1 MGSLRSFIKDVR
13 AAKTLAEERS
23 IVTKESARI
32 RTKLKDDHLPQEK
45 RRKNIHKLLY
55 LHILGEKTHFAQVE
69 CINLIASEDFRD
81 KRLGYLAAMI
91 LLDEN
96 QEILTLLT
104 NMLNNDLNHPN
115 RYVVSLALST
125 LGSLMSPELARDL
138 YSDVENIL
146 AHSKDDFLVKK
157 ALQCAAK
164 LIQRDASLVEV
175 FHSYISSR
183 LVSNQPSSHGVLLGV
198 AKLCQATIA
207 AKEMYEYDNYPEI
220 LQSMIQSVPEFFA
233 LLQDMNSTNFNP
245 EHDVAGTCDPFL
257 QVELLYTIRLL
268 FELAPHETES
278 YKDKLNDLLTKIATN
293 SDGTKNSAHAV
304 LYECVRTIFA
314 LQLDQ
319 SLKVLGV
326 NVLAKFLSGKD
337 NNTKYVALNTLLHVV
352 PQEPQAVQK
361 HRKFISKCLFDPDIS
376 IKTRAVELTFAIL
389 NNSNIKELI
398 EELIA
403 FLKLTSEDEKDLVA
417 YVVEHIIG
425 LFEQYKLGNE
435 KWALEATVNM
445 LMIVGEH
452 ISLEK
457 LSDILIM
464 INNAQDLNHK
474 VQIIRRI
481 LDISFAKSEESVSSA
496 NVGWKLVSAWCVG
509 EYGDTLLE
517 NNIYLDTELTEYLRT
532 LDGLYSDDYRITGY
546 VLTAALKLSSR
557 LQNPSCIEE
566 LRQIIKGHT
575 KDTNLMIQTKSVQY
589 AILFNLPAKEKHDI
603 LGAMPL
609 FEKKAKNGVPA
620 AGSKPEVKRQEP
632 DLLLELLDDD
642 YPKKNT
648 ASNTAGSLL
657 DIFGSAPQGPAET
670 ENGKDSESLG
680 PSQNSVTIPEDAL
693 EAFQSTDLDVHM
705 KLKSIDDYEAHV
717 EMFIHANASIN
728 SLQVLAAVSKSK
740 KLTLGNLSATTLA
753 PGENCC
759 QEMKITG
766 GGKPKLRIKLTF
778 NTGSP
783 SITTTEQ
790 FDYKFEQKL

>member
-164 LIQRDASLVEV
+164 LIQKDTSLVEV
-175 FHSYISSR
+175 FFPYINSR

-198 AKLCQATIA
+198 AKLCQAAIT
-207 AKEMYEYDNYPEI
+207 AKEKYEYDNYPEI
-220 LQSMIQSVPEFFA
+220 LQSMVQSIPEFFA
-233 LLQDMNSTNFNP
+233 LLQDMNSTSFNP
-245 EHDVAGTCDPFL
+245 EYDVGGTCDPFL

-268 FELAPHETES
+268 FELAPQETES

-293 SDGTKNSAHAV
+293 SDGAKNSAHAV

-389 NNSNIKELI
+389 NDSNIKELI
-398 EELIA
+398 EELTA
-403 FLKLTSEDEKDLVA
+403 FLKLTSEDDKDLA
-417 YVVEHIIG
+417 TYVVEHIIG
-425 LFEQYKLGNE
+425 LFEQYKLGDE
-435 KWALEATVNM
+435 KWALEATVNI

-452 ISLEK
+452 ISSER

-464 INNAQDLNHK
+464 INNARDLDHK
-474 VQIIRRI
+474 IQVIRRI
-481 LDISFAKSEESVSSA
+481 LDVSFAKSGESVSSA
-496 NVGWKLVSAWCVG
+496 NLGWKLVSAWCIG

-517 NNIYLDTELTEYLRT
+517 NNIYLDTELTGYLRT
-532 LDGLYSDDYRITGY
+532 LDGLYSDDCKIIGY

-566 LRQIIKGHT
+566 LRQVIKGHN

-589 AILFNLPAKEKHDI
+589 GILFNLPAKEKHDI

-609 FEKKAKNGVPA
+609 FEKKPKSGATPA
-620 AGSKPEVKRQEP
+620 ARPKFGTKPQEP

-642 YPKKNT
+642 YPKKST
-648 ASNTAGSLL
+648 TSNAAGSLL
-657 DIFGSAPQGPAET
+657 GIFGSAPQDSAKP
-670 ENGKDSESLG
+670 ENGKGNDTAGLT
-680 PSQNSVTIPEDAL
+680 QNLMTIPKDAP
-693 EAFQSTDLDVHM
+693 EVFRSTDLDVHM
-705 KLKSIDDYEAHV
+705 KLKSLNDYEAHV

-740 KLTLGNLSATTLA
+740 KLTLGNLSTSTLA
-753 PGENCC
+753 PRENCR
-759 QEMKITG
+759 QEMIITG

-783 SITTTEQ
+783 SITKTEQ
-790 FDYKFEQKL
+790 FDYKFDQ